1 MHKKSYAKINLF
13 LRILG
18 FQNNYHQLESAL
30 AFIDLYDEIEV
41 LKSDK
46 FSIEISGEFVKEID
60 KENNI
65 FIQILNYFEEKFN
78 ISRNLKIK
86 LQKNIPVSAG
96 LGGGS
101 SNGAKFMEIL
111 NEIYQLNLTKEKLQE
126 ISFNFGSDIAFF
138 FEDKSSLIRG
148 RGFIDCNLKEF
159 LPIEIL
165 LINPK
170 ITLSTKQVFQ
180 EYQKNKPQENQ
191 EIDNEILLN
200 KNIFELIEI
209 ENQLTNSAI
218 ANVNQ
223 ISEIL
228 QELRNLNAIQ
238 VKMSG
243 SGATCFAIFKKEEID
258 EAQEKFMKKFP
269 DFFIKKTRILYCL
282 NK

>member
-13 LRILG
+13 LRILA

-30 AFIDLYDEIEV
+30 AFVDLYDEIEV
-41 LKSDK
+41 LKSNK
-46 FSIEISGEFVKEID
+46 FSIEIYGEFAKKID
-60 KENNI
+60 EENNI
-65 FIQILNYFEEKFN
+65 FIQILDYFEKKFN

-148 RGFIDCNLKEF
+148 RGFVDCNLKEF

-218 ANVNQ
+218 SNVLE
-223 ISEIL
+223 IYKIL
-228 QELRNLNAIQ
+228 QELKNLNAIHA
-238 VKMSG
+238 KMSG
-243 SGATCFAIFKKEEID
+243 SGATCFAIFKKDEID
-258 EAQEKFMKKFP
+258 KAQEKFIKQFP
-269 DFFIKKTRILYCL
+269 DFFIKKTRILYQI
-282 NK
+282 